1 MDGASITKIVV
12 GLVAIILIGMSSFP
26 SSPSF
31 VLSRTSKS
39 FRGGRKN
46 IRVLSKQQ
54 DMHRSN
60 SFLGEQNFRVLRTCC
75 SLQVRE
81 ASLQDLDEIKVAFRG
96 CNLGT
101 GWSNENWEREVNDPN
116 THILVA
122 EELDDPATTVF
133 AAIIVAWH
141 IVDQLEI
148 GNLFVLPCYRRKG
161 VATKLLEQL
170 CKKGEQLGAREILL
184 EVRESNEAAR
194 QLYKDLGFIDV
205 GQRPNYYDGVET
217 AIFMSLSL
225 PSVE

>member
-1 MDGASITKIVV
+1 
-12 GLVAIILIGMSSFP
+12 
-26 SSPSF
+26 
-31 VLSRTSKS
+31 
-39 FRGGRKN
+39 
-46 IRVLSKQQ
+46 
-54 DMHRSN
+54 MHRSN